1 MKKYKIFICA
11 GEHSGDF
18 LGSELIKAI
27 SKEIGDGGSIIFQGI
42 GGNLM
47 EQEGLVPIFDLSR
60 LSVMGL
66 KDIFTSIVSIFSILN
81 RTVSYII
88 AWKPDVVITI
98 DAPEFNLRL
107 SSKIRKK
114 WKTAKIIHYVV
125 PSVWAWREGRTKEI
139 KKNLDHMLALLP
151 FEPDFLKRHGI
162 SCDFVGHPICSDSLP
177 TTRDVI
183 SFKKSL
189 EFKSSAKIVTVL
201 PGSRIGEVKRMLP
214 IFFKVMKLLKKEF
227 PNIEFVCP
235 TPKVVVPVFNFLKG
249 KYKVKITHIDSSL
262 LTSQDFEVMK
272 KSLYACSDMA
282 IATSGTVSLEL
293 ARGGVPMI
301 ICYKTGFFTTLLYKL
316 FIKVKSA
323 NLINIITNRQDVP
336 EFLFERCTPLNIFK
350 ESKKIL
356 TDKSYAEKQLMASRE
371 AIRSLGYGSLH
382 PATRAAKSVLN
393 HLKIN

>member
-18 LGSELIKAI
+18 LGSELIRAI
-27 SKEIGDGGSIIFQGI
+27 SKEVGDSGSIIFQGI

-47 EQEGLVPIFDLSR
+47 EKEGLIPIFNLSS

-66 KDIFTSIVSIFSILN
+66 RDIFTRIISIFSILN
-81 RTVSYII
+81 RTVSYIL
-88 AWKPDVVITI
+88 AWKPDIVITI

-107 SSKIRKK
+107 SSQIRKK
-114 WKTAKIIHYVV
+114 WKAAKIIHYVV
-125 PSVWAWREGRTKEI
+125 PSVWAWREGRAKKM
-139 KKNLDHMLALLP
+139 KKNLDHILALLP
-151 FEPDFLKRHGI
+151 FEPDFLKRYGI
-162 SCDFVGHPICSDSLP
+162 SCDFVGHPVCADNLP
-177 TTRDVI
+177 RTRDVI
-183 SFKKSL
+183 SFKKDL
-189 EFKSSAKIVTVL
+189 KFKSSAQIVTVL
-201 PGSRIGEVKRMLP
+201 PGSRVGEVKRMLP
-214 IFFKVMKLLKKEF
+214 IFFRVIKLLKKEF

-235 TPKVVVPVFNFLKG
+235 TPKTVVPVFNFLKN

-262 LTSQDFEVMK
+262 LTSKDFEIMK

-301 ICYKTGFFTTLLYKL
+301 ICYKTGFVTTLLYKL
-316 FIKVKSA
+316 FIKVRSA

-336 EFLFERCTPLNIFK
+336 EFLFERCTPLNIFN

-356 TDKSYAEKQLMASRE
+356 TVSSHSEKQLMASRE
-371 AIRSLGYGSLH
+371 AIRSLGYGALH
-382 PATRAAKSVLN
+382 PATRAAKSILN
-393 HLKIN
+393 QVKFN

>member
-1 MKKYKIFICA
+1 MCGYSRWQVAGFIA
-11 GEHSGDF
+11 R
-18 LGSELIKAI
+18 I
-27 SKEIGDGGSIIFQGI
+27 SARLQNSDSSPQTLDLKWAEGVFQRH
-42 GGNLM
+42 L
-47 EQEGLVPIFDLSR
+47 EQHFRIPCPRNV
-60 LSVMGL
+60 
-66 KDIFTSIVSIFSILN
+66 T
-81 RTVSYII
+81 
-88 AWKPDVVITI
+88 
-98 DAPEFNLRL
+98 
-107 SSKIRKK
+107 
-114 WKTAKIIHYVV
+114 
-125 PSVWAWREGRTKEI
+125 
-139 KKNLDHMLALLP
+139 
-151 FEPDFLKRHGI
+151 
-162 SCDFVGHPICSDSLP
+162 ICSDSQP

-183 SFKKSL
+183 SFKKGL

-235 TPKVVVPVFNFLKG
+235 TPKIVVPVFNFLKG

-262 LTSQDFEVMK
+262 LTSKDFEVMK

-356 TDKSYAEKQLMASRE
+356 TGKSYAEKQLMASRE

-382 PATRAAKSVLN
+382 PATRAAKSILN
-393 HLKIN
+393 NLKIN

>member
-1 MKKYKIFICA
+1 MKKFKIFICA

-27 SKEIGDGGSIIFQGI
+27 SKEVGDSGSIIFQGI

-47 EQEGLVPIFDLSR
+47 EKEGLIPIFDLSS

-66 KDIFTSIVSIFSILN
+66 RDIFTNIASIFSILN
-81 RTVSYII
+81 RTASYIL

-107 SSKIRKK
+107 SSQIRRK
-114 WKTAKIIHYVV
+114 WKAAKIIHYVV
-125 PSVWAWREGRTKEI
+125 PSVWAWREGRTKNM
-139 KKNLDHMLALLP
+139 KKNLDHILALLP
-151 FEPDFLKRHGI
+151 FEPDFLKRYGI
-162 SCDFVGHPICSDSLP
+162 SCDFVGHPICADNLP
-177 TTRDVI
+177 RTRDVI
-183 SFKKSL
+183 SFKKGL
-189 EFKSSAKIVTVL
+189 EFKSSARIVTIL

-214 IFFKVMKLLKKEF
+214 IFFKVIKLLKKEF

-235 TPKVVVPVFNFLKG
+235 TPKLVVPIFNYLKS
-249 KYKVKITHIDSSL
+249 KYNVEITHMDSSMI
-262 LTSQDFEVMK
+262 TSKNFEVMK

-301 ICYKTGFFTTLLYKL
+301 ICYKTGFLTTFLYKL

-336 EFLFERCTPLNIFK
+336 EFLFEKCTPLNIFK

-356 TDKSYAEKQLMASRE
+356 ADSAHSEKQLMASRE
-371 AIRSLGYGSLH
+371 AIRSLGYGALH
-382 PATRAAKSVLN
+382 PATRAAKSILG
-393 HLKIN
+393 HIKRD